1 MTPEEKYKQ
10 TLRHIDAYFSVG
22 NPLINKK
29 Y

>member
-1 MTPEEKYKQ
+1 MTHEEKYKQ